1 MTFAVRLPTPDGRH
15 AGHSPTPRCD
25 RQPASFQADPVSCC
39 IPACEDDAQPEGGM
53 GRGLSG
59 WLRFFAY
66 PLIDSAGGT
75 VDQIDGHVPQPT
87 RTSCAT
93 SLFQLPRL
101 AHGSA
106 GDFVE

>member
-1 MTFAVRLPTPDGRH
+1 MGGGAGVSEFQSVPGNHRPCILEAVR
-15 AGHSPTPRCD
+15 AGVVAAYRGDSRE
-25 RQPASFQADPVSCC
+25 RPAKFQF
-39 IPACEDDAQPEGGM
+39 PA
-53 GRGLSG
+53 RG

-93 SLFQLPRL
+93 SLFHLPRL
-101 AHGSA
+101 AVLA